1 VPRSPSKLR
10 ILPEAATDI
19 EEIQQRDPE
28 GATRILKKIDDWKD
42 QIQWGRVPQEHLTYL
57 SGSTAYNFYRQ
68 RIGNSRYRVVYE
80 ISDDLMTAVAVFPK
94 DDNAYDL
101 DDYRSRLIDTDRE
114 RSDAPSTSLQYS
126 NHRIFRS

>member
-1 VPRSPSKLR
+1 MPRSPSKLR

-57 SGSTAYNFYRQ
+57 SGSTSYNFYRQ

-101 DDYRSRLIDTDRE
+101 DDYRSRLDR
-114 RSDAPSTSLQYS
+114 
-126 NHRIFRS
+126 H

>member
-1 VPRSPSKLR
+1 VGPCPARTLDVSL
-10 ILPEAATDI
+10 
-19 EEIQQRDPE
+19 
-28 GATRILKKIDDWKD
+28 
-42 QIQWGRVPQEHLTYL
+42 
-57 SGSTAYNFYRQ
+57 GSTAYNFYRQ

-101 DDYRSRLIDTDRE
+101 DDYRSRWIDTDRE